1 MIWGRIFFRRIVYFE
16 LSFFM
21 IIFKGR
27 VVLFIGIGLGFLVF
41 GELCWY
47 TFVISDGGI
56 ICGIGCIEF
65 F

>member
-1 MIWGRIFFRRIVYFE
+1 
-16 LSFFM
+16 M